1 MLKRFLTT
9 ILLITSYHAQAQF
22 KLDAEIRPRYEYRH
36 GFKSLYP
43 DGVKPAQFVSQ
54 RTRLN
59 AGYQQDNFQLYL
71 SFQNIRVWGDVSQL
85 NSADANG
92 VMMHQAWA
100 KYNFN
105 NQFYAKLGRQEI
117 VLDDAR
123 IFGNVAWAQQA
134 RSHDALMFGYQ
145 TENQFQIKLFAAYNQ
160 SSEAVTG
167 NLLETPSTYK
177 ALQAIWLH
185 KDWEKNHLSLLFLN
199 NGQQYVD
206 PDSANIYETSY
217 SQTVG
222 GRFHGGGKF
231 KYAVNAYYQF
241 GKDGAKNDLNA
252 YDIAVDLKYA
262 LTEQFSVGAGMEI
275 LSGNDEATIV
285 DGENNA
291 FNPFYGTNHKFNGL
305 MDYFYVGNH
314 FDNVG
319 LMDYN
324 LKLGYSFSEN
334 SKISAAGHYFMSQAD
349 IGPDVDNS
357 MGTELDLVYS
367 YNLNAFINLQ
377 MGYSQMFAQEG
388 LEVVKNVYDDNVNN
402 WAWMMVTIKPT
413 LFESK

>member
-1 MLKRFLTT
+1 MLERILTA
-9 ILLITSYHAQAQF
+9 ILLITSFQAHAQF

-36 GFKSLYP
+36 GFKTLYP

-59 AGYQQDNFQLYL
+59 AGYQQDNLELFL

-105 NQFYAKLGRQEI
+105 PQFYAKLGRQEI

-134 RSHDALMFGYQ
+134 RSHDAVMLGYQ
-145 TENQFQIKLFAAYNQ
+145 TENQFQVKLFAAYNQ

-167 NLLETPSTYK
+167 NLLQTPSTYK
-177 ALQAIWLH
+177 ALQAIWFH
-185 KDWEKNHLSLLFLN
+185 KDWEKSHLSILFLN

-206 PDSANIYETSY
+206 PDSANLYETSY

-231 KYAVNAYYQF
+231 KYAINAYYQF

-262 LTEQFSVGAGMEI
+262 LTEKFSIGAGTEI

-285 DGENNA
+285 DGQNNA

-324 LKLGYSFSEN
+324 FKLGYSFSEA
-334 SKISAAGHYFMSQAD
+334 SKISAAGHYFMSQAE
-349 IGPDVDNS
+349 IAPDVDNG
-357 MGTELDLVYS
+357 MGTEIDIVYS

-388 LEVVKNVYDDNVNN
+388 LEVVKNVYDDNTNN
-402 WAWMMVTIKPT
+402 WAWMMITIKPT